1 MPPTNGLGKTDLLGC
16 TGIAGVAKG
25 APMEVMGSGFL
36 AGNLATLAA
45 SHPGVAVAAF
55 GVSVAAGIPEAD
67 FAREA
72 TRLYELISRCERRQ
86 EKLVF
91 FSTASAA
98 MYSVA
103 GEAGTE
109 DGPVFPS
116 TAYGRHNLAL
126 EAVLAASPID
136 HLVLRLTHI
145 VGPAQHARM
154 LVPSLVRQIQSG
166 AVRLYRGAWRDIID
180 VADVVTVVDRLL
192 TAGVSR
198 TVVNVASGTAVPVER
213 LVDHIEAEL
222 GVRAD
227 REYVSVVPNQP
238 VSVARLRRLVPEIAR
253 IGRADYYRRVLSKY
267 IWEYAGKTALTG

>member
-1 MPPTNGLGKTDLLGC
+1 
-16 TGIAGVAKG
+16 
-25 APMEVMGSGFL
+25 MEVIGSGFL

-45 SHPGVAVAAF
+45 SHPGVVVAAF

-72 TRLYELISRCERRQ
+72 TRLYELISRCERWQ

-98 MYSVA
+98 MYSIP
-103 GEAGTE
+103 GEEGKE

-136 HLVLRLTHI
+136 YLVLRLTHV
-145 VGPAQHARM
+145 VGPAQHAQM

-166 AVRLYRGAWRDIID
+166 VVRLYRGARRDLID

-198 TVVNVASGTAVPVER
+198 TVVNVASGTAVPIER
-213 LVDHIEAEL
+213 LVDHVEAEL

-227 REYVSVVPNQP
+227 REYVSDVASQP
-238 VSVARLRRLVPEIAR
+238 VSIARLHRLVPEVAW
-253 IGRADYYRRVLSKY
+253 IGCEDYYRQVLSKY
-267 IWEYAGKTALTG
+267 IWEYAGGKTAATG

>member
-1 MPPTNGLGKTDLLGC
+1 
-16 TGIAGVAKG
+16 
-25 APMEVMGSGFL
+25 MEVIGSGFL
-36 AGNLATLAA
+36 AGNLATLAN
-45 SHPGVAVAAF
+45 SHPGVVVAAF

-86 EKLVF
+86 ERLVF

-98 MYSVA
+98 MYAVP
-103 GEAGTE
+103 GVAGTE

-136 HLVLRLTHI
+136 YLVLRLTHV

-166 AVRLYRGAWRDIID
+166 VVRLYRGARRDLID

-192 TAGVSR
+192 TTGAGR
-198 TVVNVASGTAVPVER
+198 TVVNVASGTAVPIER
-213 LVDHIEAEL
+213 LVDHVEAEL
-222 GVRAD
+222 GFRAD
-227 REYVSVVPNQP
+227 REYVSDMASQP
-238 VSVARLRRLVPEIAR
+238 VSIARLHRLVPEAAL
-253 IGRADYYRRVLSKY
+253 IGRENYYRHVLSKY
-267 IWEYAGKTALTG
+267 IWEYAGDKTAAAG

>member
-1 MPPTNGLGKTDLLGC
+1 
-16 TGIAGVAKG
+16 
-25 APMEVMGSGFL
+25 MEVIGSGFL
-36 AGNLATLAA
+36 AGNFATLAS
-45 SHPGVAVAAF
+45 SHPGVVVAAF
-55 GVSVAAGIPEAD
+55 GVCVASGIPEAD

-98 MYSVA
+98 MYAVP
-103 GEAGTE
+103 GEAGRE

-126 EAVLAASPID
+126 EAVLAASRVD
-136 HLVLRLTHI
+136 HLVLRLAHV
-145 VGPAQHARM
+145 VGAAQHADM
-154 LVPSLVRQIQSG
+154 LLPSLVRQVQSG
-166 AVRLYRGAWRDIID
+166 TVRLYRGAWRDVID

-198 TVVNVASGTAVPVER
+198 TVVNVATGTAVPVER
-213 LVDHIEAEL
+213 LVDHLEAEL

-227 REYVSVVPNQP
+227 REYVSEVATQP
-238 VSVARLRRLVPEIAR
+238 VSVAKLHSLVPEAAR
-253 IGRADYYRRVLSKY
+253 IGSEDYYRRVLSKY
-267 IWEYAGKTALTG
+267 VWEYAGSTTAATG

>member
-1 MPPTNGLGKTDLLGC
+1 
-16 TGIAGVAKG
+16 
-25 APMEVMGSGFL
+25 MEVMGSGFL
-36 AGNLATLAA
+36 AANLATLAT
-45 SHPGVAVAAF
+45 SHPGVVVAAF
-55 GVSVAAGIPEAD
+55 GVSVASGIPEAD

-98 MYSVA
+98 MYSMS
-103 GEAGTE
+103 GETGRE

-126 EAVLAASPID
+126 EAVLAASPVD
-136 HLVLRLTHI
+136 YLVLRLTHV
-145 VGPAQHARM
+145 VGPAQHAQM

-166 AVRLYRGAWRDIID
+166 VVRLHRGARRDLID
-180 VADVVTVVDRLL
+180 VADLVTVVDRLL
-192 TAGVSR
+192 ATGVSR
-198 TVVNVASGTAVPVER
+198 TVVNVASGTAVPIER

-227 REYVSVVPNQP
+227 REYVSDVTSRP
-238 VSVARLRRLVPEIAR
+238 VSIARLRGLVPEIAR
-253 IGRADYYRRVLSKY
+253 IGGEDYYRRVLSKY
-267 IWEYAGKTALTG
+267 LGEYAACRTPATATATTT

>member
-1 MPPTNGLGKTDLLGC
+1 
-16 TGIAGVAKG
+16 
-25 APMEVMGSGFL
+25 MEIIGSGFL
-36 AGNLATLAA
+36 AGNLAPLAT
-45 SHPGVAVAAF
+45 SHPGVVVAAF
-55 GVSVAAGIPEAD
+55 GVSVPSGIPESD

-98 MYSVA
+98 MYSVP
-103 GEAGTE
+103 GEAGRE

-136 HLVLRLTHI
+136 YLVLRLAHV
-145 VGPAQHARM
+145 VGPAQPVHM
-154 LVPSLVRQIQSG
+154 LVPGLVRQIRSG

-180 VADVVTVVDRLL
+180 VADVVTVMDRLL

-198 TVVNVASGTAVPVER
+198 TVVNVASGSAVPVER
-213 LVDHIEAEL
+213 LVDHVEAEL
-222 GVRAD
+222 GVLAD
-227 REYVSVVPNQP
+227 REYVSEVANQP
-238 VSVARLRRLVPEIAR
+238 VSTARLHRLVPEIAW
-253 IGRADYYRRVLSKY
+253 IGREDYYRRVLSKY
-267 IWEYAGKTALTG
+267 LWEYAGDKTAATG

>member
-1 MPPTNGLGKTDLLGC
+1 VAALLPVSAPVLPAL
-16 TGIAGVAKG
+16 TKEP
-25 APMEVMGSGFL
+25 PMEVMGSGFL
-36 AGNLATLAA
+36 AGNLAALATA
-45 SHPGVAVAAF
+45 HPGVVVAAF
-55 GVSVAAGIPEAD
+55 GVSVASGIPEAD

-72 TRLYELISRCERRQ
+72 TRLYELISRCERRG

-98 MYSVA
+98 MYAVP
-103 GEAGTE
+103 GEAGKE

-136 HLVLRLTHI
+136 YLVLRLTHV
-145 VGPAQHARM
+145 VGPAQHADM

-166 AVRLYRGAWRDIID
+166 AVRLYRGAWRDLID

-192 TAGVSR
+192 TTDVSR

-213 LVDHIEAEL
+213 LVDHVEAEL
-222 GVRAD
+222 GIRAD
-227 REYVSVVPNQP
+227 REYVSDVATQP
-238 VSVARLRRLVPEIAR
+238 VSIARLHRLVPEIAWIDR
-253 IGRADYYRRVLSKY
+253 EGYYRRVLSKY
-267 IWEYAGKTALTG
+267 IREYAGDKTAVTG